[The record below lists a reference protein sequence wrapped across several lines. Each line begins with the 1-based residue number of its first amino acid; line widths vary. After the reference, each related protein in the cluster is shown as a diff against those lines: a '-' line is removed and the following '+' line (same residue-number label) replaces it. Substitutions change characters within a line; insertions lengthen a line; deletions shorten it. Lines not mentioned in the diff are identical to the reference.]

1 MILGVNLS
9 KDMDFAFSKSSLECL
24 LRLSSSAI
32 FFVASMMHPGDERL
46 NNLPMHRQ
54 NLLAMYE
61 NKEQK
66 NTYQL
71 VKTPTCLP
79 GVTT

>member
-9 KDMDFAFSKSSLECL
+9 KDMDFDFSESSLECL

-32 FFVASMMHPGDERL
+32 FFVASMTHPKDKRL
-46 NNLPMHRQ
+46 NNLPMCRQ
-54 NLLAMYE
+54 NLLAAHE

-79 GVTT
+79 AVTT